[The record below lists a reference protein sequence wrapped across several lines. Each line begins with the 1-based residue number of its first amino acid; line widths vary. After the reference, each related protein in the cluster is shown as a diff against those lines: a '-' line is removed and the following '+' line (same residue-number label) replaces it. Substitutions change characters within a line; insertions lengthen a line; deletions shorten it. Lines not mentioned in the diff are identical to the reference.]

1 MAHTFFR
8 KILLGITGGIAAYKA
23 AEIVRLLRK
32 SNREV
37 KVVMTQSALAFV
49 QPLTFSTLSNNPAYT
64 QMFEQDKLF
73 NCEHIELAQWTDVI
87 LIAPATA
94 NIMAK
99 LAHGIADDLLSTIC
113 LACEKPLYVAPA
125 MNKVMWEKQ
134 VTQANITTLQERGII
149 FLGPDIG
156 EQACGDMGL
165 GRMLE
170 PKVIVEKLLNTTNQ
184 RLIDKNIIITAGP
197 TFEPIDPVRF
207 IGNRS
212 SGKMGYAIAKAAI
225 DHGAK
230 VTLISGPTRLLP
242 PEGLFDYVGVTTADE
257 MQQTVMQHIKD
268 CDIFISAAAIADYKV
283 ENYSF
288 NKIKKTKDEL
298 TLKLKRNPDVLSEI
312 AKLKQRPFVVGF
324 AAETDNLE
332 TNALQKLKCKN
343 IDIIAANLVGEDC
356 GFDKDENRLLLLSK
370 VGEKFDTGLK
380 NKNLLAYELIKFM
393 DDVLSNKNA

>member
-8 KILLGITGGIAAYKA
+8 KILLGITGGIA
-23 AEIVRLLRK
+23 
-32 SNREV
+32 
-37 KVVMTQSALAFV
+37 
-49 QPLTFSTLSNNPAYT
+49 AYT

-184 RLIDKNIIITAGP
+184 RLIDKNIII
-197 TFEPIDPVRF
+197 
-207 IGNRS
+207 
-212 SGKMGYAIAKAAI
+212 
-225 DHGAK
+225 
-230 VTLISGPTRLLP
+230 
-242 PEGLFDYVGVTTADE
+242 
-257 MQQTVMQHIKD
+257 
-268 CDIFISAAAIADYKV
+268 
-283 ENYSF
+283 
-288 NKIKKTKDEL
+288 
-298 TLKLKRNPDVLSEI
+298 
-312 AKLKQRPFVVGF
+312 
-324 AAETDNLE
+324 
-332 TNALQKLKCKN
+332 
-343 IDIIAANLVGEDC
+343 
-356 GFDKDENRLLLLSK
+356 
-370 VGEKFDTGLK
+370 
-380 NKNLLAYELIKFM
+380 
-393 DDVLSNKNA
+393 

>member
-184 RLIDKNIIITAGP
+184 RLIDKNIII
-197 TFEPIDPVRF
+197 
-207 IGNRS
+207 
-212 SGKMGYAIAKAAI
+212 
-225 DHGAK
+225 
-230 VTLISGPTRLLP
+230 
-242 PEGLFDYVGVTTADE
+242 
-257 MQQTVMQHIKD
+257 
-268 CDIFISAAAIADYKV
+268 
-283 ENYSF
+283 
-288 NKIKKTKDEL
+288 
-298 TLKLKRNPDVLSEI
+298 
-312 AKLKQRPFVVGF
+312 
-324 AAETDNLE
+324 
-332 TNALQKLKCKN
+332 
-343 IDIIAANLVGEDC
+343 
-356 GFDKDENRLLLLSK
+356 
-370 VGEKFDTGLK
+370 
-380 NKNLLAYELIKFM
+380 
-393 DDVLSNKNA
+393 